1 MKTNYNY
8 IEQTTHRF
16 LSFQKQLSLSDIT
29 MILMACNKVK
39 VNSQVLLKHLE
50 N

>member
-1 MKTNYNY
+1 MKPNYNY

-16 LSFQKQLSLSDIT
+16 LSFQKQLKLSDI
-29 MILMACNKVK
+29 MIILMTCNKAK
-39 VNSQVLLKHLE
+39 VHSQALLKHLE